1 MAITR
6 GERAEDVAVPQAS
19 EQDIQELVRLLS
31 NPELVA
37 QLKQRLPQAADAGAA
52 DDYSASNLR
61 VYFQEKLIY
70 AELRGRSIVNALTTV
85 PELSKALSMAWNE
98 SMAASDFLQSA
109 IYVVIFL
116 FGGFGLEWLYW
127 SYLSPMLKWVELSK
141 PKTYGGVLKAAL
153 LRATLLFGS
162 IAVFAFGS
170 IGLFVGFEWSAFID
184 DIVLSL
190 LAGIIVMRFVIMV
203 AVFVLAPKV
212 DDLSPAYS
220 PTPLP

>member
-1 MAITR
+1 MNIILHILAALWLATSILPAQAQAQGALMAITR

-116 FGGFGLEWLYW
+116 KAYPSGSGRINGWWPRCYARSGATRLRPRQ
-127 SYLSPMLKWVELSK
+127 SALSRP
-141 PKTYGGVLKAAL
+141 TT
-153 LRATLLFGS
+153 R
-162 IAVFAFGS
+162 
-170 IGLFVGFEWSAFID
+170 
-184 DIVLSL
+184 
-190 LAGIIVMRFVIMV
+190 
-203 AVFVLAPKV
+203 
-212 DDLSPAYS
+212 S
-220 PTPLP
+220 PTDNCVAPSYCVTGCRGISLSFYSAGLAWNGFTGVTCRQC